1 MTATS
6 FHQQFEDFLPQIK
19 QSARIAFRFLNPSD
33 RAEAVADVL
42 AATWSSWHGLIR
54 RGKNPL
60 EVGPH
65 GILTNAI
72 RYVRSGRRVGNRG
85 SGRGRMDLWN
95 HRTQRVLGFRLISLA
110 AARRDGE
117 LRAWVANDHRSTP
130 ADHAAF
136 LIDFEAWLSRLSE
149 RRRLSAQLLSQGY
162 GALEVA
168 RQVGLTPSAI
178 TQARAALA
186 KNWSEFQQDT
196 TA

>member
-1 MTATS
+1 MTANC
-6 FHQQFEDFLPQIK
+6 FHRPFEEFIPKIK
-19 QSARIAFRFLNPSD
+19 EAARFAFRSLNPSD

-72 RYVRSGRRVGNRG
+72 RYVRNGRRVGNRG

-95 HRTQRVLGFRLISLA
+95 HRAYKTHGIRLVSLA
-110 AARRDGE
+110 FAQRGRE
-117 LRAWVANDHRSTP
+117 LKAWVANDHRSTP

-136 LIDFEAWLSRLSE
+136 LIDFQDWLSRLSE
-149 RRRLSAQLLSQGY
+149 RRRLSAELLSQGY
-162 GALEVA
+162 SALEVA

-186 KNWSEFQQDT
+186 KNWSEFQKDR